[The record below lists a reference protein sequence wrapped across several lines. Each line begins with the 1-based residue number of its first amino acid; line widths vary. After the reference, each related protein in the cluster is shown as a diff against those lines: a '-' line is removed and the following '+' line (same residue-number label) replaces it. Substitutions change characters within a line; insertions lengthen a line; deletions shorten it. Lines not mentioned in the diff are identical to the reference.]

1 MAPRAEKMELEFD
14 NGTGGLIASLQQM
27 LEFISGRIPSGADAE
42 DILFRSKV
50 IITELL
56 TNAIKHAGEGSTLF
70 EIESDGRLLI
80 RKTDKGA
87 PLYLMSEKDH
97 STESGS
103 NDKKLISA
111 DPLNSLF
118 AVKESEN
125 CIRFTS
131 EESSIDDFLS
141 VEQVMEHFGLLII
154 ARSSDE
160 FTYTY
165 HSNTQ
170 SNVFSVSL
178 NLYTEN

>member
-1 MAPRAEKMELEFD
+1 MAPRAEKMELEFN

-56 TNAIKHAGEGSTLF
+56 TNAIKHAGKGTTLF
-70 EIESDGRLLI
+70 EIESSACLSI

-87 PLYLMSEKDH
+87 PLYLVTDNDH
-97 STESGS
+97 PAGSGS
-103 NDKKLISA
+103 NNKKLISA
-111 DPLNSLF
+111 DPLNALF
-118 AVKESEN
+118 AIREN
-125 CIRFTS
+125 ENRVRFTS
-131 EESSIDDFLS
+131 EESSMDDFLS

-165 HSNTQ
+165 HNDTG

-178 NLYTEN
+178 NWYAEN